1 MLTLTSRKTLIIWIS
16 ILSIFVITLL
26 LPIKISYNLFVRGK
40 ILPANE
46 WIIYKGSDGRLTSQL
61 INYKTGINQS
71 YDVTLFD
78 RGDAM
83 QFEFNPSLASGT
95 SIEQNDTI
103 AVIYSN
109 ENERQIENLKG
120 EIIAAKASLSLN
132 LTGEKEAVIDQEIK
146 NLDYAVKQADEQKK
160 ILDRYKALYDK
171 GLVSQEEYEIS
182 KGTYDLYLINIS
194 ISKARLKTVET
205 GAKQEQIEFLKTQ
218 INSMQNELAILQKR
232 FTGFTVTA
240 PINGVVSRKTNSDTL
255 MIISDISEFVLL
267 CPVKVKDKK
276 YLQTSAN
283 VDIHAHG
290 TKQDV
295 KSFVYEIGND
305 VQLVNG
311 IQIVT
316 VTSSVEGNSDQLIP
330 SLIVDCFIETG
341 KLSPL
346 EYLERIWQ
354 RMVN

>member
-1 MLTLTSRKTLIIWIS
+1 M
-16 ILSIFVITLL
+16 
-26 LPIKISYNLFVRGK
+26 Y
-40 ILPANE
+40 E
-46 WIIYKGSDGRLTSQL
+46 
-61 INYKTGINQS
+61 
-71 YDVTLFD
+71 
-78 RGDAM
+78 
-83 QFEFNPSLASGT
+83 
-95 SIEQNDTI
+95 
-103 AVIYSN
+103 
-109 ENERQIENLKG
+109 
-120 EIIAAKASLSLN
+120 
-132 LTGEKEAVIDQEIK
+132 
-146 NLDYAVKQADEQKK
+146 
-160 ILDRYKALYDK
+160 K
-171 GLVSQEEYEIS
+171 GLVSQEEYEIA

-218 INSMQNELAILQKR
+218 INSMENELAILQKR

-255 MIISDISEFVLL
+255 MVISDISEFVLL

-276 YLQTSAN
+276 YIQTSAK
-283 VDIHAHG
+283 VDIHANG

-295 KSFVYEIGND
+295 KSLVYEIGNS

-316 VTSSVEGNSDQLIP
+316 VTSSVDGNSDQLIP
-330 SLIVDCFIETG
+330 SLIVDCYIETG